1 MTLMIQAQDYKT
13 TNELLAKVLTHCKQT
28 GEAAQFLV
36 DAGIGADVVQR
47 LRVALTRSRNR
58 NRSRGR
64 KVEVFTLRHSIYP
77 YTDSTGKRHSC
88 VVMWIEKE
96 RHHEIRE
103 MVDDLLERDS

>member
-1 MTLMIQAQDYKT
+1 MTLMIQSEDYKT
-13 TNELLAKVLTHCKQT
+13 TNELLAQVLTHCKQT
-28 GEAAQFLV
+28 NEAVQFLT
-36 DAGIGADVVQR
+36 DAGAGDAVVQR

-58 NRSRGR
+58 HRSLGR
-64 KVEVFTLRHSIYP
+64 KVAVFTLRHSIYP
-77 YTDSTGKRHSC
+77 YTDKSGKRHSC